1 MAMALKFVLLKMNKS
16 FTAQR
21 FIRTMEN
28 RICKYMTVLRM
39 YVLVENLDNM
49 FLECSKK
56 YNR

>member
-39 YVLVENLDNM
+39 YVLAENLDNM

-56 YNR
+56 